1 MIDVSPD
8 QLSIILHILRR
19 HAPDYEVRVFGSRY
33 KWTAKEFSDLDLVLV
48 GNEPMHWKKIAE
60 IKGEFEES
68 GLPFRVDVLD
78 WHAISPEFKKVI
90 LDGGFEVIQ
99 EKDGDFQ
106 PKGWQSIKLKDLCSK
121 IGSGATPR
129 GGKETYLDEGDYA
142 LIRSQ
147 NILDFFFS
155 HDGLAFINDEQA
167 KQLSNVEV
175 QERDVL
181 LNITGDSVA
190 RVCQPPSNVL
200 PARVNQHVA
209 IIRADQSKLLP
220 EFLKYYLLNPSYKNY
235 LLSLASVGATR
246 NALTK
251 GMIEDLDIDLPSLE
265 TQRRIAD
272 ILSALDEKIEL
283 NRQTNATLEA
293 IAQSIFREWFVEFNY
308 PNATGEMV
316 ESELGML
323 PKGWKVLPLD
333 EIADFLNGLALQKF
347 PAENE
352 KDYLPVIKIRELKN
366 GVSNSSDKASRNIQ
380 SKYIIN
386 DGDLIFSWSGTLE
399 VKFWVGGEG
408 ALNQHLFKVTS
419 KEYPLWFCY
428 FWILEHLANF
438 RGIAEDKTTT
448 MGHIQRHHL
457 SEALCYV
464 PDNLTELDKIMKP
477 LVDKIINLN
486 QQSATLATIRDQ
498 LLPKLMSGEIE
509 ITNN

>member
-1 MIDVSPD
+1 MSSNEWKPTKWGDLATLEYGKSLRNYGISQGDIPVYGTNGLIGYTDKPLCPFPSVIIGRKGAYRGVHYSSKPFFVIDTAFYLKPKADNVD
-8 QLSIILHILRR
+8 LLFAYYQLLTQDINSM
-19 HAPDYEVRVFGSRY
+19 DSGS
-33 KWTAKEFSDLDLVLV
+33 
-48 GNEPMHWKKIAE
+48 
-60 IKGEFEES
+60 
-68 GLPFRVDVLD
+68 
-78 WHAISPEFKKVI
+78 AI
-90 LDGGFEVIQ
+90 
-99 EKDGDFQ
+99 
-106 PKGWQSIKLKDLCSK
+106 
-121 IGSGATPR
+121 
-129 GGKETYLDEGDYA
+129 
-142 LIRSQ
+142 
-147 NILDFFFS
+147 
-155 HDGLAFINDEQA
+155 
-167 KQLSNVEV
+167 
-175 QERDVL
+175 
-181 LNITGDSVA
+181 
-190 RVCQPPSNVL
+190 PSTS
-200 PARVNQHVA
+200 
-209 IIRADQSKLLP
+209 RADFYNLEINLP
-220 EFLKYYLLNPSYKNY
+220 P
-235 LLSLASVGATR
+235 LS
-246 NALTK
+246 
-251 GMIEDLDIDLPSLE
+251 

-272 ILSALDEKIEL
+272 ILSALDDKIEL

-428 FWILEHLANF
+428 FWILEHLASF

-464 PDNLTELDKIMKP
+464 PDNLTELDKVMKP
-477 LVDKIINLN
+477 LVDKIINLE
-486 QQSATLATIRDQ
+486 QQSATLASLRDA
-498 LLPKLMSGEIE
+498 LLPKLMSGEIN
-509 ITNN
+509 I